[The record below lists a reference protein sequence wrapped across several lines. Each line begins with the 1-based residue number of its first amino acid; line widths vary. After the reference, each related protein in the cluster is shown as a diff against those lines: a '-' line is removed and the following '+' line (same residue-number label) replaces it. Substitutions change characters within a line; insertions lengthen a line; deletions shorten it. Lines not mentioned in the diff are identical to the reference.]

1 MRSSRGRSTFC
12 PGETVTL
19 TCSLTSSS
27 HTWNLP
33 GDETDYVVKS
43 GNRKNFADNGKI
55 SFEVTGLSSD
65 DNVTTSTMTFTASES
80 VDAFIGNG
88 SLVFCGGASDVMPR
102 VIFNYTIYIFGE

>member
-1 MRSSRGRSTFC
+1 MTNSSGRSTFC

-19 TCSLTSSS
+19 TCSLSSFS
-27 HTWNLP
+27 HTRNFP
-33 GDETDYVVKS
+33 GDKTDYVVKS
-43 GNRKNFADNGKI
+43 GNRKNYADNGKI

-65 DNVTTSTMTFTASES
+65 DNVITSTMTFTASES

-88 SLVFCGGASDVMPR
+88 SLVFCGCASDVMPR